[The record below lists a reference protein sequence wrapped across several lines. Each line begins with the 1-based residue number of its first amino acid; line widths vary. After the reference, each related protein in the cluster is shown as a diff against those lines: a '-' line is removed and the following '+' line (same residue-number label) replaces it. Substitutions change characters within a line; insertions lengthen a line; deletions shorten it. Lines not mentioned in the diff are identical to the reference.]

1 MKIQK
6 IIVGF
11 LSTNCYII
19 SNEIDKTCVVIDP
32 GADGEQINN
41 ILDKNNLK
49 LKYILNTHGHADH
62 IGANK
67 FLKKHFIEA
76 KILIHSKD
84 AKMLTN
90 AYENFSEQMG
100 LPITSHSADI
110 LLEDNQEIEFGN
122 QIIKVIH
129 TPGHTQGGVCFLLD
143 NILFSGDTLFA
154 NSIGRSDL
162 PGGSTHQLLLSIK
175 EKLFILPE
183 DTKVYPGHG
192 EETNIGK
199 EIKTNPFL
207 R

>member
-1 MKIQK
+1 M
-6 IIVGF
+6 
-11 LSTNCYII
+11 
-19 SNEIDKTCVVIDP
+19 VIDP
-32 GADGEQINN
+32 GADGEQIKN

-67 FLKKHFIEA
+67 FLKKHFPEA
-76 KILIHSKD
+76 KIFIHSKD

-90 AYENFSEQMG
+90 AYENFSKQMG
-100 LPITSHSADI
+100 LAITSPSVDI

-122 QIIKVIH
+122 QIIKVIY

-154 NSIGRSDL
+154 SSIGRTDL
-162 PGGSTHQLLLSIK
+162 NGGSTHQLLLSIK

-183 DTKVYPGHG
+183 NTKVYPGHG

-207 R
+207 F